1 MAKVDD
7 AVIAIRD
14 YLVAQWDARIATL
27 NAGPAP
33 QGTLL
38 ALGAD
43 AVQPSGK
50 ATYVGERSLAQVPN
64 FPAIY
69 ILPDRSSIAS
79 WKATTPVSD
88 DLTTHRLEIGIL
100 AIDSNP
106 ETLAR
111 LTTAYME
118 DVIWHLLKAGH
129 ADAGIGFRVGT
140 AVESGTGP
148 EFEWGPVRTREGDQ
162 FIQDATLR
170 LDVSPLTVTPWP
182 VAYSP
187 ACTASHGLG
196 ADLND
201 SLLEYVSTGDP
212 ISRFD
217 IVQIDSEKMVVTSVV
232 AVGNTIGLARA
243 YESTL
248 AVHSTGAAILK
259 AGHV

>member
-14 YLVAQWDARIATL
+14 YLIAQWDARIATL

-33 QGTLL
+33 QGALL

-43 AVQPSGK
+43 TVQSSGK
-50 ATYVGERSLAQVPN
+50 ATYVGERSLTQVPN
-64 FPAIY
+64 FPAVY
-69 ILPDRSSIAS
+69 ILPDRSSVAS

-100 AIDSNP
+100 VIDSDP
-106 ETLAR
+106 EALAR

-118 DVIWHLLKAGH
+118 DVIWWLLKAGH

-140 AVESGTGP
+140 AVESGSGP

-170 LDVSPLTVTPWP
+170 VDVSPLTVTPWP
-182 VAYSP
+182 VAYDP
-187 ACTASHGLG
+187 ACTLTTDITAITNG
-196 ADLND
+196 AV
-201 SLLEYVSTGDP
+201 YTSTSDP
-212 ISRFD
+212 IAQWD
-217 IVQIDSEKMVVTSVV
+217 VIQIDSELIV
-232 AVGNTIGLARA
+232 AAGVIPASNVLAIGRGYNGTTPAA
-243 YESTL
+243 HT
-248 AVHSTGAAILK
+248 AGAAILK
-259 AGHV
+259 AGRV